1 MTDKQDKI
9 IKLIDCHISK
19 KADSTW
25 FVPTDEVATFKKF
38 EKEFREFDL
47 SEAGTVVID
56 DVGLLR
62 KYAGEVYKYV
72 HNKKTVPVELGW
84 GWANDQIRHYVL
96 GAMNACTAQ
105 AKTCVITTTMKDNYV
120 VVNGESAKAGTIP
133 DVIRDIV
140 ANIDYQVELKTENG
154 RYMAQVIKSP
164 RGSMTLDMTKKSLWE
179 VL

>member
-1 MTDKQDKI
+1 
-9 IKLIDCHISK
+9 
-19 KADSTW
+19 
-25 FVPTDEVATFKKF
+25 
-38 EKEFREFDL
+38 
-47 SEAGTVVID
+47 
-56 DVGLLR
+56 
-62 KYAGEVYKYV
+62 
-72 HNKKTVPVELGW
+72 
-84 GWANDQIRHYVL
+84 
-96 GAMNACTAQ
+96 MNACTAQ